1 MWLFSA
7 LLCWAFFQAQF
18 RLLAFIGFGS
28 NLLPTPHFIYWP
40 LLLPPLVN
48 QIFMDGDQDPWHWQ
62 FNLKYDLSHINCCFS
77 SQYFIWNKQTKTQ
90 NFSVST
96 TYLSP
101 GFYSTCFITYLSSY
115 PFFYSS
121 MDPSFFY
128 AFQNTL
134 QTSVHFFPNI
144 SLCTSLL
151 VHCVFLW
158 SKVTYNQVQRS

>member
-96 TYLSP
+96 TCHLDSTVLALSHTYP
-101 GFYSTCFITYLSSY
+101 AIHFSTHPWIPL
-115 PFFYSS
+115 FFMHFKIHCRLQYT
-121 MDPSFFY
+121 SFQIY
-128 AFQNTL
+128 HY
-134 QTSVHFFPNI
+134 VH
-144 SLCTSLL
+144 
-151 VHCVFLW
+151 H
-158 SKVTYNQVQRS
+158 Y